1 MDDAALGTCKR
12 QSNFF
17 SLIRILSIQ
26 DFSTCKHE
34 ERYQEDLPNS
44 SIHQAGQQASTL
56 LVEKRKIRI
65 AFIIIIIITY
75 LYGVKVPNLLPY
87 SM

>member
-34 ERYQEDLPNS
+34 ERYQEDLPNQYLAYKAHQI
-44 SIHQAGQQASTL
+44 IHPSTKQASRPAPCL
-56 LVEKRKIRI
+56 WRKEK
-65 AFIIIIIITY
+65 F
-75 LYGVKVPNLLPY
+75 V
-87 SM
+87 